1 MNASQNID
9 GYFSEETDI
18 WQVYE
23 ARKREI
29 KARNLPQE
37 EYERAIKKLTEE
49 LAL

>member
-1 MNASQNID
+1 MTQSQNID
-9 GYFSEETDI
+9 GYSSEETDI

-29 KARNLPQE
+29 MARNLPQE